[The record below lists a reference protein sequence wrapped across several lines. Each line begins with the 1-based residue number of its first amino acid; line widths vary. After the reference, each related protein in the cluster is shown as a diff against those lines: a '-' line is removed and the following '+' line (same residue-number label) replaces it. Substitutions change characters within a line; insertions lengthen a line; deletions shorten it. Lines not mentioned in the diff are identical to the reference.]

1 MHDDY
6 KVNKALLIACRND
19 VRSHHCLRGD
29 VPKGRFAKMSH
40 VLLCLE
46 GVIREGEILR
56 VCYSVN
62 ALMRK
67 LEDCVD

>member
-56 VCYSVN
+56 FDVFVTC
-62 ALMRK
+62 
-67 LEDCVD
+67 